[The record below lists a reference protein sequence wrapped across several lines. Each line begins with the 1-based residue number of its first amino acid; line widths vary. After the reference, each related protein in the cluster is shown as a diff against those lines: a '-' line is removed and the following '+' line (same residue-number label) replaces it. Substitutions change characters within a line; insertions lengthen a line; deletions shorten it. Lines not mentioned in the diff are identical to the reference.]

1 MSSTEKYIWK
11 GSDLMYIPPFWCGVS
26 VTIIG
31 IVIVSLI
38 MSMFQ
43 HDDDDEQDERR
54 RNHE

>member
-1 MSSTEKYIWK
+1 MSSTEKYMWK
-11 GSDLMYIPPFWCGVS
+11 GSEHMYIQPFWCGVA

-31 IVIVSLI
+31 IVIISMI

-43 HDDDDEQDERR
+43 NDDDDEKDERR

>member
-1 MSSTEKYIWK
+1 MWK
-11 GSDLMYIPPFWCGVS
+11 GSDFMYIPPFWCGVA

-31 IVIVSLI
+31 IVIASMI

-43 HDDDDEQDERR
+43 NDDDDEKDERR

>member
-1 MSSTEKYIWK
+1 
-11 GSDLMYIPPFWCGVS
+11 MYIPPFWCGVA

-31 IVIVSLI
+31 IVIASLI

-43 HDDDDEQDERR
+43 HDDDDEKDERR

>member
-1 MSSTEKYIWK
+1 MWK
-11 GSDLMYIPPFWCGVS
+11 GSDFMYIPPFWCGVS

-31 IVIVSLI
+31 IVIISLI

-43 HDDDDEQDERR
+43 NDDDDEKDERR

>member
-1 MSSTEKYIWK
+1 
-11 GSDLMYIPPFWCGVS
+11 MYIPPFWCGVA

-31 IVIVSLI
+31 TVIISLI

-54 RNHE
+54 KDNE